1 MSDMTSKSE
10 TVAEFT
16 GIESALDRYHDAVAR
31 NRGGRLE
38 AIAAAIDG
46 GHTLNWLREQSQHGD
61 WAGWVE
67 REGQTLRT
75 AHNWR
80 KLAET
85 GLTTEQV
92 VEQGGMVAV
101 LRARNAT
108 RPSDEIDDM
117 ESVLEGFIAQVTD
130 SVAHERQERHRVQIE
145 EFWQRIGA
153 LKAEGYAAA
162 HATGFL
168 SVVLKAKALA
178 LAKEIHILRNEQ
190 RVRLGE
196 PEIDFEIDLDAD
208 FPGAGDLL
216 REIR

>member
-1 MSDMTSKSE
+1 MVSKSE
-10 TVAEFT
+10 TVADIT
-16 GIESALDRYHDAVAR
+16 DIESTLAQYHDAVAR

-46 GHTLNWLREQSQHGD
+46 GHALNQLREQAQHGD
-61 WAGWVE
+61 WEGWVE

-85 GLTTEQV
+85 GLTAEQV

-117 ESVLEGFIAQVTD
+117 ESVLEGFIAQFSDPV
-130 SVAHERQERHRVQIE
+130 VRERQQRHLAQIE
-145 EFWQRIGA
+145 EFKQRLHA
-153 LKAEGYAAA
+153 QKAELEAGL
-162 HATGFL
+162 ATGLIATDFKARMHAL
-168 SVVLKAKALA
+168 S
-178 LAKEIHILRNEQ
+178 KEIHTLRNEQ

-196 PEIDFEIDLDAD
+196 PEIDFETDY
-208 FPGAGDLL
+208 PGGWRPVQINGWLNG
-216 REIR
+216 RPR